1 MLSYGYE
8 DSRGVFRLMQ
18 SMMPVI
24 ARTSKQ
30 SNNLTSEFEQ
40 DDDNEFMQIRK
51 DEDSD
56 DDMVDYDV
64 DVELGEFPIDPNDV
78 SND

>member
-1 MLSYGYE
+1 
-8 DSRGVFRLMQ
+8 MQ
-18 SMMPVI
+18 SMIPVI

>member
-1 MLSYGYE
+1 
-8 DSRGVFRLMQ
+8 MQ

-24 ARTSKQ
+24 ARTRKQ

-40 DDDNEFMQIRK
+40 
-51 DEDSD
+51 DSD

-78 SND
+78 ISDDYGTNNAKNKASQQAETNLYPTEMVAE